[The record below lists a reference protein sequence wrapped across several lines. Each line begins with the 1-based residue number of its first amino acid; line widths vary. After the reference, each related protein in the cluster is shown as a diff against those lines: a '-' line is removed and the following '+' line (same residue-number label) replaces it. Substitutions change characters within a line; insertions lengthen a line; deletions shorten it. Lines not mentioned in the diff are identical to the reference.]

1 MSNLGGGS
9 FANLQAVVGTPD
21 TSAEFKVESNN
32 GVIFEGTVFSGM
44 PVTIQLDREFQV
56 TSSDFV
62 ERQKGIR
69 IYSTGSESITVLA
82 KNSVTFINFG
92 AYLAYP
98 CRTFETN
105 SAYEYVVISV
115 NSAVALSRFLLVG
128 CESDTVIT
136 VIPTQMVSIPQDL
149 QDSLSASTNIETGAT
164 SHQLVLNKM
173 QTLQISSISDLT
185 GTKII
190 SNKPLTVISGHE
202 CANVPST
209 SSGCEPLA
217 VQIPP
222 TFTWGEE
229 FLLSPFAGRRGV
241 QTFKAVTS
249 QNNTFF
255 TWVCGTESREA
266 REDTV
271 LQIDTDEH
279 CYLKTSK
286 PVLVIQL
293 SFGGSI
299 DRLGD
304 PAVAMISPIDQYIHE
319 TEFFSLPTRDFST
332 NYISITVTAEHYNP
346 NSILLDGTAVNCKWQ
361 VIYNNTVSFDIA
373 GYSCNV
379 RITSAF
385 GSDTQHEIAHLN
397 SDGLISVL
405 AYGFSTFPA
414 QGYAYLTGQELKVSV
429 AQTGTYVIQSWTPSP
444 LIKERKRNHAL
455 ANTGYTCTR
464 ALIK

>member
-164 SHQLVLNKM
+164 R
-173 QTLQISSISDLT
+173 SS
-185 GTKII
+185 TKCR
-190 SNKPLTVISGHE
+190 H
-202 CANVPST
+202 
-209 SSGCEPLA
+209 
-217 VQIPP
+217 
-222 TFTWGEE
+222 
-229 FLLSPFAGRRGV
+229 
-241 QTFKAVTS
+241 
-249 QNNTFF
+249 
-255 TWVCGTESREA
+255 SR
-266 REDTV
+266 
-271 LQIDTDEH
+271 
-279 CYLKTSK
+279 
-286 PVLVIQL
+286 
-293 SFGGSI
+293 F
-299 DRLGD
+299 
-304 PAVAMISPIDQYIHE
+304 
-319 TEFFSLPTRDFST
+319 
-332 NYISITVTAEHYNP
+332 
-346 NSILLDGTAVNCKWQ
+346 Q
-361 VIYNNTVSFDIA
+361 V
-373 GYSCNV
+373 
-379 RITSAF
+379 SA
-385 GSDTQHEIAHLN
+385 I
-397 SDGLISVL
+397 
-405 AYGFSTFPA
+405 
-414 QGYAYLTGQELKVSV
+414 
-429 AQTGTYVIQSWTPSP
+429 
-444 LIKERKRNHAL
+444 
-455 ANTGYTCTR
+455 
-464 ALIK
+464 